1 MARGIYK
8 TESLRVSERV
18 WDIVAEKIGWY
29 VDNGYKLDG
38 YLQPFNNCRET
49 GLFLT
54 ITNEDWDNKDRVLGQ
69 YYIWVCEARSSDEI
83 LVCMQ
88 KEYPEAFHKF
98 GEEAYKNAKY
108 FHYNQEHEAADYIV
122 KSILEYFKLE
132 D

>member
-1 MARGIYK
+1 MAKGIYK

-18 WDIVAEKIGWY
+18 WDIVAEKIRWY
-29 VDNGYKLDG
+29 IDSGYKLDG

-49 GLFLT
+49 GLFLS

-98 GEEAYKNAKY
+98 SDEAYDNAKY

>member
-1 MARGIYK
+1 MAKGIYK

-18 WDIVAEKIGWY
+18 WDIVAEKIRWY
-29 VDNGYKLDG
+29 IDNGYKLDG

-83 LVCMQ
+83 MICMQ
-88 KEYPEAFHKF
+88 TEYPEAFHKF

-108 FHYNQEHEAADYIV
+108 FHYNQYYEAAEYIV
-122 KSILEYFKLE
+122 EAILKYFKLE

>member
-88 KEYPEAFHKF
+88 KE
-98 GEEAYKNAKY
+98 
-108 FHYNQEHEAADYIV
+108 
-122 KSILEYFKLE
+122 
-132 D
+132 